1 VLDTVPPATK
11 LILDDAKK
19 LGYKPQFVI
28 SSVGADPQTVNT
40 VNETNALSF
49 TFLPASKDATNPWNA
64 WIKKVILA
72 DKADFPTLTSK
83 SVISANLQYG
93 AAWGVAF
100 LQVLKQLNGATPTRQ
115 SVVAAMLTQNGF
127 ATPALVKLDYTSS
140 NHQGL
145 NGGYVIKISSKTDTV
160 VADKQIYTTG
170 DGPLATSPL
179 VKVTGKVAPIPT
191 WLK

>member
-1 VLDTVPPATK
+1 MDFPLRSNLPGGFHLDSACVASPTR
-11 LILDDAKK
+11 
-19 LGYKPQFVI
+19 GHQPQPELKQ
-28 SSVGADPQTVNT
+28 SQRQY
-40 VNETNALSF
+40 
-49 TFLPASKDATNPWNA
+49 
-64 WIKKVILA
+64 
-72 DKADFPTLTSK
+72 PTLTSK

-127 ATPALVKLDYTSS
+127 ATPALVKLDYTSG